1 MAVVLHFAFCILSCC
16 GCERWVSRNL
26 LHLELDLWYCVLVM
40 RVHLTEKEYTRKRT
54 KIGQF
59 YKISER
65 SLDSTRNITISRLVF
80 FVRGCAKNYCPLE
93 VSHVTLLPGNK
104 TVDISN
110 SLQSSCLWR
119 YLHVF
124 RFSFFLCSA
133 LIVTCSK
140 VQMYIMWIFT
150 IISVITL
157 ASFKSLARKLFVV
170 IFVFFHCFPTL

>member
-1 MAVVLHFAFCILSCC
+1 MFQKYKYSVLEYLKCETSKIKTKAQLHGCCFAFCILSCC
-16 GCERWVSRNL
+16 GCERWMSRNL
-26 LHLELDLWYCVLVM
+26 LHLELDLWYRVLVM

-110 SLQSSCLWR
+110 SLQSSCL
-119 YLHVF
+119 
-124 RFSFFLCSA
+124 
-133 LIVTCSK
+133 
-140 VQMYIMWIFT
+140 
-150 IISVITL
+150 
-157 ASFKSLARKLFVV
+157 
-170 IFVFFHCFPTL
+170 